1 MLVQRG
7 SDASPRCTKTTEHL
21 QGLCVLCSPKP
32 ALLSWAS
39 GQSPREHRM
48 SAPEWEGATDC
59 YLSLPALSSPE
70 IKNQLNKITLLLYT
84 EMCGIKGTHIYK
96 HEEEGDVCKVPLLTL
111 SLQCFPLNLKQ
122 IFRVKSPEQAEEQPK
137 KSGTQP
143 LHYSSIGG
151 GRGGNGHGLTF

>member
-1 MLVQRG
+1 MLVQRR
-7 SDASPRCTKTTEHL
+7 SDAFPRCTKPTEHF
-21 QGLCVLCSPKP
+21 QGLCASCPPKP

-39 GQSPREHRM
+39 RQSPREPRM
-48 SAPEWEGATDC
+48 STPEWEGATDC

-96 HEEEGDVCKVPLLTL
+96 HEEGEDVCKAPRLTL

-122 IFRVKSPEQAEEQPK
+122 IFSIKSPEQAKEQPS